1 MPLAPAAPQKSPKWR
16 RVKWKQHGPAEVGMQ
31 LCLSLIDHE
40 TKQIFLED
48 T

>member
-1 MPLAPAAPQKSPKWR
+1 MPSAPAAPKKVQVEKSEM
-16 RVKWKQHGPAEVGMQ
+16 KQHGPAEVGMQ